1 MRRGSPS
8 KYHRPQ
14 FSAIRRKHP
23 SSADP
28 GSDAA
33 AKGFTLIEVVVAL
46 AVLAVVLVSVF
57 RMQAANLDAVRHLDF
72 NSRAAM
78 LAQAKIA
85 DLDARGFEEDF
96 ALEGDFGEDAPG
108 YGWQVTMSERDDE
121 LLGETAR
128 RLKIIDIRIDLN
140 HDERVFYL
148 RTQRLAP
155 P

>member
-1 MRRGSPS
+1 M
-8 KYHRPQ
+8 
-14 FSAIRRKHP
+14 
-23 SSADP
+23 
-28 GSDAA
+28 
-33 AKGFTLIEVVVAL
+33 AL

-85 DLDARGFEEDF
+85 ELDARGFEEGTD
-96 ALEGDFGEDAPG
+96 LNGDFCEDAPG
-108 YGWQVTMSERDDE
+108 YGWQITVSERDDE
-121 LLGETAR
+121 LLGETAQ
-128 RLKIIDIRIDLN
+128 RLKTIDIRIDLN
-140 HDERVFYL
+140 QDERVFYL